1 MYTKGYG
8 YNAQVHHI
16 HFQALYYALP
26 MNYIS
31 VSKLQNKLEGDANQ
45 ATVRKLIDK
54 MTKDGF
60 VEAQSNR
67 RLGMSHQ
74 RTKQLVHKL
83 VPFGAIYMF
92 QLLLQESV

>member
-1 MYTKGYG
+1 
-8 YNAQVHHI
+8 
-16 HFQALYYALP
+16 

-45 ATVRKLIDK
+45 ATVRKIIDK

-67 RLGMSHQ
+67 RLGICHQ
-74 RTKQLVHKL
+74 IRTLLLLLKL
-83 VPFGAIYMF
+83 DKIAAIYMF
-92 QLLLQESV
+92 QLLPQESV